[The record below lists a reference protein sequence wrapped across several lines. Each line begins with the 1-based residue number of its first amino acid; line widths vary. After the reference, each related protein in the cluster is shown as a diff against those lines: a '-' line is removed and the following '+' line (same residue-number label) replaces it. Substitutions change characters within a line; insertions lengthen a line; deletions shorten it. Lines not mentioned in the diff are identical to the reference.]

1 MQETVI
7 TMFSVRYCF
16 CVWRQTHK
24 QTIGVDRTYKTWS
37 KDNPAIPRQSTPE
50 SLFLS
55 RESDGAW
62 ADQNLDRI
70 REDYKLHRP
79 SSYDHS

>member
-1 MQETVI
+1 MT
-7 TMFSVRYCF
+7 SN
-16 CVWRQTHK
+16 THK

-37 KDNPAIPRQSTPE
+37 KDNPEIPRQSAPD

-62 ADQNLDRI
+62 AEQNLDRI

-79 SSYDHS
+79 SKYDDS